1 MKTSYFLIFLAIY
14 GFITGGMLL
23 FNPSGSLE
31 NFGITSSDKYHI
43 VILQYLGVADIGLS
57 IILLLSRNSS
67 DSHSIRNILLGM
79 AFVLI
84 GNVLKGLYDVFF
96 VHIPANTYF
105 WVDYSFTLLVGFACI
120 YFAFR
125 TKVETV

>member
-23 FNPSGSLE
+23 FNPSASLE

-43 VILQYLGVADIGLS
+43 IILQYLGIADIGLS
-57 IILLLSRNSS
+57 IILLLSRNSIDKLS
-67 DSHSIRNILLGM
+67 LRNL
-79 AFVLI
+79 LI
-84 GNVLKGLYDVFF
+84 GSAFILISNVLKGLYDVFL

-105 WVDYSFTLLVGFACI
+105 WVDYSFTLLVGFTCI

-125 TKVETV
+125 KEEK

>member
-31 NFGITSSDKYHI
+31 NLGITSSDKYHFL
-43 VILQYLGVADIGLS
+43 ILQYLGIADIGLS
-57 IILLLSRNSS
+57 IILLLFRNSS
-67 DSHSIRNILLGM
+67 DNHSIRNL
-79 AFVLI
+79 LI
-84 GNVLKGLYDVFF
+84 GSAFILIANVLKGLYDVFF
-96 VHIPANTYF
+96 VLQIPANTYF
-105 WVDYSFTLLVGFACI
+105 WVDYSFTLLVGFACV

-125 TKVETV
+125 SDKK

>member
-23 FNPSGSLE
+23 FSPSGSLE

-43 VILQYLGVADIGLS
+43 VILQYLGIADIGLS
-57 IILLLSRNSS
+57 IILLLSRNSI
-67 DSHSIRNILLGM
+67 DKLSIRNLLIGM
-79 AFVLI
+79 AFILI
-84 GNVLKGLYDVFF
+84 GNVLKGLYDVYL

-120 YFAFR
+120 YFAFWD
-125 TKVETV
+125 KEK